1 MIVCAVLAALA
12 LAGCGSSSSS
22 SSGSPLNTELS
33 YFPSGSPAVAVFA
46 TDPNGAAWQNAS
58 GFVAKFPLAK
68 LGLEALQNDMTKSG
82 VNYDQDIKPLLGN
95 PVAFGVP
102 TTTSASGNDFVIV
115 LVAKNKSN
123 LKVLTSSQPAPQ
135 SIGTY
140 DGANLYQGNSFC
152 LAINGAT
159 ALLAPTVSD
168 IKNALNLHTHGGG
181 INPSDYKNA
190 FTGLSQNAL
199 IQVYGNLT
207 GVLSRPQAAQARQIP
222 WVGAI
227 NSYAV
232 TVNAADTGID
242 VHYRVNT
249 TGATLTTSE
258 LPLATGSTAP
268 SVAGTAPVV
277 VGFRDLAQLF
287 TFAEGAVQAVNPKAL
302 ASFDQQAA
310 KDGISLN
317 KDLIAQFTGNSE
329 IDYGPGGVIARADLA
344 NSSAAASTI
353 AKFKNLTPI
362 GHGFYQSKTS
372 SKPVRIGIADG
383 RLVLGDASAGALR
396 TFASAPASPLSGASG
411 PLAQRVTP
419 TELLT
424 LIAAASNSASSLPP
438 QAAQLLGAFGDLVS
452 WSANDSGGLYG
463 QLSLP
468 LK

>member
-1 MIVCAVLAALA
+1 MIVCAALAALA

-33 YFPSGSPAVAVFA
+33 YFPAGAPAVAVFA
-46 TDPNGAAWQNAS
+46 TNPNGTAWQNAS

-68 LGLEALQNDMTKSG
+68 LGLEALQSDMTKSG
-82 VNYDQDIKPLLGN
+82 VNYNQDIKPLLGN

-115 LVAKNKSN
+115 LVATSASKLS
-123 LKVLTSSQPAPQ
+123 VLTSSQPAPR
-135 SIGTY
+135 SIGNY
-140 DGANLYQGNSFC
+140 QGAKLYQGNSYC

-159 ALLAPTVSD
+159 ALLAPTVAD
-168 IKNALNLHTHGGG
+168 IKSALDLHAHGGG
-181 INPSDYKNA
+181 ISSSDYNKA
-190 FTGLSQNAL
+190 FTGLPQNTL

-207 GVLSRPQAAQARQIP
+207 GILSRPQAAQARQIP

-232 TVNAADTGID
+232 TVGVADTGID

-249 TGATLTTSE
+249 TGAGLTSNE
-258 LPLATGSTAP
+258 LPLTTGSTPP
-268 SVAGTAPVV
+268 SVAGTAPAV

-302 ASFDQQAA
+302 AAFEQNAA

-317 KDLIAQFTGNSE
+317 RDLIAQFTGNSE
-329 IDYGPGGVIARADLA
+329 LDYGPGGVTARADLA
-344 NSSAAASTI
+344 NPTVAARTI
-353 AKFKNLTPI
+353 AKFKNLKPI
-362 GHGFYQSKTS
+362 GGGFYQSKTS
-372 SKPVRIGIADG
+372 SKPVRLGIADG
-383 RLVLGDASAGALR
+383 RLVLGDASVAALR
-396 TFASAPASPLSGASG
+396 SFAAAPASPISAASG

-419 TELLT
+419 TALLT
-424 LIAAASNSASSLPP
+424 LIEDASHSASSLPP

-452 WSANDSGGLYG
+452 WSANDTSGLHGE
-463 QLSLP
+463 LSLP